1 MSSRTDLPNATD
13 RRTRGLQPEPM
24 SPTDARQ
31 GFRGK
36 PVLIVL
42 LAGLVLAMLVW
53 IPVEWWGNSIAPSN
67 PANEPTTES
76 APSPATSA
84 GDSAEPNMPQSNPT
98 PGQ

>member
-1 MSSRTDLPNATD
+1 MSSRTDLPDTTD
-13 RRTRGLQPEPM
+13 RRTRGLKPEPM
-24 SPTDARQ
+24 TPTEARQ

-53 IPVEWWGNSIAPSN
+53 IPAEWWGNSIAPNN
-67 PANEPTTES
+67 PANEPTTETAP
-76 APSPATSA
+76 APSPNTTES
-84 GDSAEPNMPQSNPT
+84 GSQNMPQSNPT

>member
-1 MSSRTDLPNATD
+1 MSSRTDLPNTTD

-24 SPTDARQ
+24 TATDARQ

-67 PANEPTTES
+67 PANETTTETAP
-76 APSPATSA
+76 APSTDA
-84 GDSAEPNMPQSNPT
+84 GEPGGQNMPQSNQT

>member
-1 MSSRTDLPNATD
+1 
-13 RRTRGLQPEPM
+13 M
-24 SPTDARQ
+24 SPVEARQ

-53 IPVEWWGNSIAPSN
+53 IPAEWWGNSIAPSN
-67 PANEPTTES
+67 PANQPVTETAPAPTS
-76 APSPATSA
+76 TSGQSGNETVA
-84 GDSAEPNMPQSNPT
+84 QSNPT

>member
-1 MSSRTDLPNATD
+1 MSSRTDLPDATD
-13 RRTRGLQPEPM
+13 RRTRGMKPEPM
-24 SPTDARQ
+24 TPTEARQ

-53 IPVEWWGNSIAPSN
+53 IPAEWWGNSIAPDD
-67 PANEPTTES
+67 PANEPTTQT
-76 APSPATSA
+76 APAPNADGSA
-84 GDSAEPNMPQSNPT
+84 GQNMPPSNPT

>member
-24 SPTDARQ
+24 PATEARQ

-53 IPVEWWGNSIAPSN
+53 IPAEWWGNSIAPSN
-67 PANEPTTES
+67 PANEPMTET
-76 APSPATSA
+76 APAPTPGASES
-84 GDSAEPNMPQSNPT
+84 GNQNMPQSNPT
-98 PGQ
+98 LGQ

>member
-1 MSSRTDLPNATD
+1 MTSRTDLPDATD
-13 RRTRGLQPEPM
+13 RRTRGLKPEPM
-24 SPTDARQ
+24 TPTEARQ

-53 IPVEWWGNSIAPSN
+53 IPAEWWGNSIAPSN
-67 PANEPTTES
+67 PANEPPAQTAPAPNASES
-76 APSPATSA
+76 GSQ
-84 GDSAEPNMPQSNPT
+84 NMPQSNPT